1 MERCKQFL
9 LVFKYLFFTP
19 AMVTVEVKKSFY
31 YVIPRMLRTLE
42 ESRASNSKWHLIDV
56 ITEIYSEFSENVEE
70 SNAVNKNPNLVH
82 RCLYLEKTF
91 GKIDH
96 VLQSDWSLKMAQCES
111 RLVESA
117 IFSPLSKSFTFAGAE
132 MQALQE
138 NLS

>member
-1 MERCKQFL
+1 
-9 LVFKYLFFTP
+9 
-19 AMVTVEVKKSFY
+19 MVTVEVKKSFY
-31 YVIPRMLRTLE
+31 YVIPRMSRTLE
-42 ESRASNSKWHLIDV
+42 ESRASNSKCHLIDV

-70 SNAVNKNPNLVH
+70 SNAVNKNPNLVP

-96 VLQSDWSLKMAQCES
+96 VLQSDWSMKMAQCES
-111 RLVESA
+111 CLVASA
-117 IFSPLSKSFTFAGAE
+117 IFSPLFKSFTFGRAE